1 MRPAFYNNI
10 LKKHGFSVLISSN
23 HKKQF
28 QPIKFCTIMQL
39 KYDKYLQMKIS
50 EKKAMVEILYLYIN
64 T

>member
-50 EKKAMVEILYLYIN
+50 EKKQW
-64 T
+64 